1 MVVGESGQVQRHG
14 ELDQDVVAVVVV
26 VLVGVAVLVGV
37 CHTLRLSVRVVAVG
51 C

>member
-1 MVVGESGQVQRHG
+1 MAVVVGESGQVQRHG

-26 VLVGVAVLVGV
+26 AVLVGV